1 MKRAL
6 NFRRAQHE
14 LFASGDYQP
23 LEVDGKWKNHAI
35 AFSRTLRNKSVI
47 VATGRFF
54 SRLGAPD
61 RLPIGRDTWND
72 TFIVMEK
79 RMRFCR
85 YRNVFTG
92 EVLSPSKQS
101 DGSGLLLADLFSRLP
116 VAMMELA

>member
-1 MKRAL
+1 
-6 NFRRAQHE
+6 
-14 LFASGDYQP
+14 
-23 LEVDGKWKNHAI
+23 
-35 AFSRTLRNKSVI
+35 

-54 SRLGAPD
+54 SRLGVPD

-92 EVLSPSKQS
+92 EVLSPSIQS

-116 VAMMELA
+116 VAMIELT